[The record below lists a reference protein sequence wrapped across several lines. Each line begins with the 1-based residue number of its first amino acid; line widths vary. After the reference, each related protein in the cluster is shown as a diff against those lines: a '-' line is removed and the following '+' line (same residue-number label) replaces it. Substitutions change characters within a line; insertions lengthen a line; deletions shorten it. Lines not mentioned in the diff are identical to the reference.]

1 MKSSLIVRAIFVGL
15 IGLVIGV
22 VFTAVLNLLSPAE
35 NLVRTVVLV
44 CFAAFCAA
52 FTGYVLGARQKK

>member
-1 MKSSLIVRAIFVGL
+1 MKRSFIDRAILTGL

-22 VFTAVLNLLSPAE
+22 IFSAVLNLISPAE

-44 CFAAFCAA
+44 CLAAFCAA